1 MNTETQPQAA
11 SPETALDFDV
21 IIVGGGMVGA
31 SLACALQGQV
41 LKIAVI
47 EAADADA
54 EFQPSFDARTVALA
68 EGSRQILQGMGL
80 WDGIE
85 QLGVTPI
92 KRIHVSDR
100 GHLGAAHM
108 DSQEEGVDALGYVV
122 ETRIMG
128 KVLRERLAS
137 LDNLTLFCPA
147 SVVAVN
153 LQAGSPHATSARV
166 EIQQQG
172 EAKTLH
178 GRLVVAADGGQSM
191 VRKLLGIGT
200 FKMNYGQHA
209 VIANVAVDRPH
220 HNIAYERFTAE
231 GPMALLPSRDPE
243 GNESTFALVW
253 TVREAQRDRV
263 LALDDSAFL
272 AELQQRIGPRAGRFI
287 KVGTRSVYPLGW
299 MQSREHV
306 RPRLAIIGNAAH
318 SLHPV
323 AGQGF
328 NLGLRD
334 VASLAQ
340 VIVDAVSEG
349 RDPGD
354 MAVLRAYARWRRH
367 DQWQT
372 ALMTD
377 GMVRLFSTPF
387 PPLALARN
395 IGLTLFEIVPPLK
408 HALARHAMG
417 YIGKL
422 PRLARGL
429 RL

>member
-1 MNTETQPQAA
+1 MRTETQQQNHR
-11 SPETALDFDV
+11 SEQDFDV

-31 SLACALQGQV
+31 SLACALENSP
-41 LKIAVI
+41 LKVAVI
-47 EAADADA
+47 EATDADA

-68 EGSRQILQGMGL
+68 EGSRQILQAMGL
-80 WDGIE
+80 WDSIE
-85 QLGVTPI
+85 ALGVTPI

-100 GHLGAAHM
+100 GHLGSAHM
-108 DSQEEGVDALGYVV
+108 DARQEGVEALGYVV

-128 KVLRERLAS
+128 KVLRDRLTHM
-137 LDNLTLFCPA
+137 DNLTLFCPA
-147 SVVAVN
+147 SVVAVD
-153 LQAGSPHATSARV
+153 LSADAPQATSACV
-166 EIQQQG
+166 EIMQDG
-172 EAKTLH
+172 ERKTLH

-191 VRKLLGIGT
+191 VRKLLGIDT

-209 VIANVAVDRPH
+209 VIANVAVDRLH

-231 GPMALLPSRDPE
+231 GPMALLPSRDQE
-243 GNESTFALVW
+243 GNASTFALVW

-263 LALDDSAFL
+263 LALDDAAFL

-340 VIVDAVSEG
+340 VIVDALDEG

-354 MAVLRAYARWRRH
+354 IEVLKTYARWRRH
-367 DQWQT
+367 DQMQT

-377 GMVRLFSTPF
+377 GMVRLFSTAF
-387 PPLALARN
+387 PPMALARN
-395 IGLTLFEIVPPLK
+395 LGLTLFEIVPPLK